1 MAPGRWITE
10 TIHDDVGFRVSL
22 TADRVLVS
30 ERTEHQELVIF
41 ENALFGRVLMLDGT
55 IQLTT
60 ADEFVYHEMMAH
72 VPLFAHGAATRVL
85 IIGGGDGGIAR
96 EVLKHPGV
104 EALTMVEIDRAV
116 VDLCA
121 AHFPD
126 VDGGAFADPRLRLV
140 IADGI
145 EYARS
150 SEDRYDVVIVDSTD
164 PVGPAAGLFTASFY
178 ADCKRLLREGG
189 IIVTQSGV
197 PFVQHEVLRTSITNL
212 AASFVDVA
220 CYLSA
225 VPTYTGGSLAHGWGS
240 DDETCRTASPEVLAR
255 RFAASGIVTR
265 YYTPAVHAAAFA
277 LPRFIADIVAEAR
290 RRR

>member
-1 MAPGRWITE
+1 
-10 TIHDDVGFRVSL
+10 
-22 TADRVLVS
+22 VLVS
-30 ERTEHQELVIF
+30 ERTAHQELIIF

-72 VPLFAHGAATRVL
+72 VPLLAHGAAARVL
-85 IIGGGDGGIAR
+85 IVGGGDGGIAR

-116 VDLCA
+116 VNLCA
-121 AHFPD
+121 AHFPE
-126 VDGGAFADPRLRLV
+126 VSGGAFADPRLSLV

-150 SEDRYDVVIVDSTD
+150 SEDRYDIVVVDSTD

-178 ADCKRLLREGG
+178 ADCKRLLRKGG
-189 IIVTQSGV
+189 VLVTQSGV
-197 PFVQHEVLRTSITNL
+197 PFVQREVLRDSIANL
-212 AASFVDVA
+212 GASFADA
-220 CYLSA
+220 ICYLSA
-225 VPTYTGGSLAHGWGS
+225 VPTYTGGFLAHGWGS
-240 DDETCRTASPEVLAR
+240 DDATRRTVAPEVLAR
-255 RFAASGIVTR
+255 RFAASGIATR

-277 LPRFIADIVAEAR
+277 LPRFVAETVAEGLGR
-290 RRR
+290 R